1 MTDTGLSICVFGSKM
16 LSLLLDVSVTRR
28 LSEIAVPSDTQS
40 DYGRLFENFIAMELK
55 AWHDYNIRKGLQI
68 QDPGM

>member
-16 LSLLLDVSVTRR
+16 

-40 DYGRLFENFIAMELK
+40 DYGRLFESFIAMELK
-55 AWHDYNIRKGLQI
+55 TWHDYNRRKGLQI